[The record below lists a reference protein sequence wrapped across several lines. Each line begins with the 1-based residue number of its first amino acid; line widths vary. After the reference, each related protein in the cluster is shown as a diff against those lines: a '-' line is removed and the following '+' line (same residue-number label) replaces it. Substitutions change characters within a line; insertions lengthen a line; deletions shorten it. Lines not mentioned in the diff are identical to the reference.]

1 MRKIQHGMVFS
12 FAVFLLLAGCSQVIV
27 SDTEVPRMTK
37 EELKSLLGNPGI
49 VVVDVRIAD
58 DWKRSDSKIK
68 GAIRENP
75 EKDYRTWTSK
85 YPRDRTLVFYCAWP
99 DEATSAW
106 MAQQFISMGYP
117 KVFATKGGWNE
128 WYKADYPVW
137 TQMKP
142 EFPFLLYPPG
152 YDS

>member
-12 FAVFLLLAGCSQVIV
+12 FVVFLLLAGCSQVIV

-49 VVVDVRIAD
+49 VVVDLRIAD

-75 EKDYRTWTSK
+75 EEDNRTWTSK
-85 YPRDRTLVFYCAWP
+85 YPKYRTLVFYC
-99 DEATSAW
+99 
-106 MAQQFISMGYP
+106 
-117 KVFATKGGWNE
+117 V
-128 WYKADYPVW
+128 
-137 TQMKP
+137 
-142 EFPFLLYPPG
+142 
-152 YDS
+152 